1 MGASSRMMLPPVDG
15 AHEPYDVPRG
25 TCPSCGSGEVVH
37 LIIGMPS
44 GPDAGSGDPD
54 WVRWV
59 GCMHPGFERE
69 CSSCGATWNRRTA
82 DALNPI
88 RLLSEAGASFALLPA
103 PSLAN
108 FDYPYTHLVDIELL
122 TPDRLVRYLVRPLSR
137 DALARLAEAWMQAA
151 HDEHPE
157 QTVPTVQDD
166 AAGLAVVVNQSTPFA
181 VTLEILVEANLG
193 GDVPDQ
199 DGVSFDVAR
208 SGLIDAAHAIE
219 GWLA

>member
-1 MGASSRMMLPPVDG
+1 MTAAYPTAVGGWR
-15 AHEPYDVPRG
+15 
-25 TCPSCGSGEVVH
+25 
-37 LIIGMPS
+37 I
-44 GPDAGSGDPD
+44 
-54 WVRWV
+54 VRA
-59 GCMHPGFERE
+59 
-69 CSSCGATWNRRTA
+69 AT
-82 DALNPI
+82 
-88 RLLSEAGASFALLPA
+88 
-103 PSLAN
+103 SLAN

-122 TPDRLVRYLVRPLSR
+122 TPARLVRYLGRPLSR

-151 HDEHPE
+151 RDEHPE

-193 GDVPDQ
+193 GDVPDR

-219 GWLA
+219 GWLAGATSGPSSNSTMAHVSRGLAFDHSHASFRTETERFTSTW

>member
-1 MGASSRMMLPPVDG
+1 MMRHPVDG
-15 AHEPYDVPRG
+15 AHEPYDVLRG

-44 GPDAGSGDPD
+44 GLDAMSGHPD

-59 GCMHPGFERE
+59 GCLHPGFERE
-69 CSSCGATWNRRTA
+69 CGSCGATWNRRSA
-82 DALNPI
+82 HAFNPI

-103 PSLAN
+103 PSLVN
-108 FDYPYTHLVDIELL
+108 FDYPDIHLVDIELL
-122 TPDRLVRYLVRPLSR
+122 TPDRLVRYLGRPLRR
-137 DALARLAEAWMQAA
+137 DTLARLAEAWMQAA

-166 AAGLAVVVNQSTPFA
+166 AAGLAVVVHQSAPFA

-193 GDVPDQ
+193 GDVPDP
-199 DGVSFDVAR
+199 DGVSFDVPR
-208 SGLIDAAHAIE
+208 SGLIDAAHSIE
-219 GWLA
+219 GWLV